1 LAARGQSNKRRI
13 TAMKIAA
20 RIAAGTFQLAA
31 MLALSIIGIP
41 AAIVVVIMG
50 LCLACVVA
58 VLSAIPFLFLLVG
71 L

>member
-1 LAARGQSNKRRI
+1 MTHSQSNARGLI
-13 TAMKIAA
+13 VKIAA

-31 MLALSIIGIP
+31 MLAVSIIGIP
-41 AAIVVVIMG
+41 AAIIVVIMG

-58 VLSAIPFLFLLVG
+58 ALSAIPFLFLLIG

>member
-1 LAARGQSNKRRI
+1 V
-13 TAMKIAA
+13 KIAA

-41 AAIVVVIMG
+41 AAIMVLVMG
-50 LCLACVVA
+50 LCLAGVVA
-58 VLSAIPFLFLLVG
+58 ALSAVPLLFLLIG